1 MNERDHRLDDYFML
15 YRTTIMKNVYVFV
28 RDYHAAEDICQDAFA
43 RLSGNLDHVPPE
55 KVKAWL
61 LVVSERL
68 AKDYLRKGGKYRRVM
83 EVEFSEEFVTD
94 LVPDP
99 LDLLIEREERA
110 EKKRVIGCLK
120 FEKPHWY
127 NAMMM
132 RYMEQMNDIEIREEL
147 GIKASLAS
155 KWRERAKKWVLGKYA
170 GDEKERDS

>member
-1 MNERDHRLDDYFML
+1 M
-15 YRTTIMKNVYVFV
+15 
-28 RDYHAAEDICQDAFA
+28 
-43 RLSGNLDHVPPE
+43 
-55 KVKAWL
+55 
-61 LVVSERL
+61 VVSERL
-68 AKDYLRKGGKYRRVM
+68 AKDYLRIGGKYRRVM
-83 EVEFSEEFVTD
+83 VVDFSEEFVSD

-132 RYMEQMNDIEIREEL
+132 RYMEQMNDIEISEEL